1 MLMTRENDYVI
12 FSGEKNAGCS
22 MKAGAVGS
30 QFNTERNVQKKIGR
44 GVNTAYLCVVG
55 LWVII
60 HILFN
65 SVQCL

>member
-12 FSGEKNAGCS
+12 VSGGKKCRLQYESRCGGIPIQY
-22 MKAGAVGS
+22 GAKCTKENRPGS
-30 QFNTERNVQKKIGR
+30 D
-44 GVNTAYLCVVG
+44 YLCVVG

-60 HILFN
+60 RILFN